1 MSIVKFI
8 DRLMYIFR
16 APRTVPQSVEEQLG
30 LGDEDL
36 MRRAFS
42 APGHGITANGL
53 PMGSPDS
60 SENRSNSGS
69 SLSNLSEAE
78 GFNRD
83 AESPVDSLEAGSVH
97 GAGDNA
103 LPDEIVEPIELMSST
118 ASKSNGP
125 MAPRPATGD
134 RSNSRPVSA
143 KIMSR
148 PASTDRPGSDRHPVL
163 PPISPQNSQT
173 LPKF

>member
-1 MSIVKFI
+1 MGIVTCMKC
-8 DRLMYIFR
+8 LMYISR
-16 APRTVPQSVEEQLG
+16 APRTVPQSVEEQVG

-53 PMGSPDS
+53 PIGSPDS

-69 SLSNLSEAE
+69 SLSNLSEA
-78 GFNRD
+78 GLNQD

-103 LPDEIVEPIELMSST
+103 LPDEVVEPIELMSST

-125 MAPRPATGD
+125 MAPRPATED
-134 RSNSRPVSA
+134 RPNSRPVSA
-143 KIMSR
+143 QIMSR

-173 LPKF
+173 LPDY